1 MEAESRTSYFPNDPE
16 AILQKGH
23 YRSYTGYNLQ
33 AGINDWNELSV
44 NVEFSRKE
52 TGSVPEIIA
61 DKGYA
66 KIQEIEAVQSP
77 KGVSGGECSITRKR
91 ATEKDRLNCLHFTY
105 NKETD
110 TVICP
115 KGKVTGLK
123 NLDCVNRH
131 GSHYRRNKIRK
142 VHYSN
147 CLLKEVCSNSFQNGR
162 NYYISHNSFL
172 ESCKEI
178 EQRGCRS

>member
-52 TGSVPEIIA
+52 TGSVPEIILA

-91 ATEKDRLNCLHFTY
+91 ATENC
-105 NKETD
+105 
-110 TVICP
+110 
-115 KGKVTGLK
+115 
-123 NLDCVNRH
+123 
-131 GSHYRRNKIRK
+131 
-142 VHYSN
+142 
-147 CLLKEVCSNSFQNGR
+147 
-162 NYYISHNSFL
+162 ISPIAKRQAL
-172 ESCKEI
+172 
-178 EQRGCRS
+178 

>member
-147 CLLKEVCSNSFQNGR
+147 CLLKEVCSNSF
-162 NYYISHNSFL
+162 
-172 ESCKEI
+172 
-178 EQRGCRS
+178 